1 MNRRRRRLAKDRA
14 TKLKWI
20 RHTLHASRKEA
31 LQVLQTQLDHLASQ
45 RKSAAKRP
53 THSWGGFSR
62 MHLTGSS
69 SGASSELSSNGPADY
84 FKERSRVSNISEAD
98 KRRTNELQRRSS
110 LLQDQRHME
119 RLSEIQRLVEPR

>member
-1 MNRRRRRLAKDRA
+1 
-14 TKLKWI
+14 
-20 RHTLHASRKEA
+20 
-31 LQVLQTQLDHLASQ
+31 
-45 RKSAAKRP
+45 
-53 THSWGGFSR
+53 